1 MRFKVEGV
9 SVLSGDLKRMAQL
22 SQAEADAAVRRTAL
36 DIHRAE
42 IKYLNL
48 KTKRRTGALA
58 RILVAFPEK
67 ALAVIEPTAPHAPFI
82 EFGTKPHTIRA
93 RNKKVL
99 ASRQGGFTKGG
110 VKYGIYN
117 IYGTEVQHPGTSA
130 RPFVEPAAAFGE
142 RQLEKH
148 MEAALDKAL
157 SSK

>member
-1 MRFKVEGV
+1 MKLTVEGV
-9 SVLSGDLKRMAQL
+9 QVLSGDLKRMAQL

-67 ALAVIEPTAPHAPFI
+67 QVAVVEPTAPHAPYI
-82 EFGTKPHTIRA
+82 EYGTRPHIIRP
-93 RNKKVL
+93 RFKRVL
-99 ASRQGGFTKGG
+99 ASRQGGFTKNGI
-110 VKYGIYN
+110 KYGIYN
-117 IYGTEVQHPGTSA
+117 IYGTEVRHPGTAA
-130 RPFVEPAAAFGE
+130 RPFVEPAVAFGE
-142 RQLEKH
+142 RQFEKH